1 MTDERKERH
10 VYRLCPCFSHDI
22 EGIQTWLEDLA
33 LEGLFLVPEG
43 RTLSVFSFRKDTPR
57 KARYRM
63 EAIEAQGVW
72 DAADGPDREMR
83 DVFAQMGWEYLV
95 NFGSFH
101 IYRSFDPHAPELNT
115 DPAVQA
121 LTLQKLKKSQRSA
134 AILAVLNALMLLF
147 LHSSPGVFL
156 WRLAVTAGPVLPLS
170 MIGLFVW
177 AFVSS
182 LLAALRLSRGQKRLR
197 SGETLTQRKEW
208 RPTAHIARCARL
220 LPGLLILSAIV
231 SFCVFGTK
239 AANKLPI
246 EQRQEPLPF
255 VTLEE
260 IFPDGSFDRSSFPG
274 NTNTFVAYDTALAT
288 NYDWDEFSYVTLEDG
303 KYYCLVFL
311 EFHDT
316 AAPWLA
322 KLTARDH
329 YRYEQRR
336 YNGKRFEEEAAPETR
351 FDTLYIFRSYGI
363 LHIVGQEGKQVFHA
377 TVQFDDP
384 NDNPC
389 WELWLRAM
397 EEKLCK

>member
-1 MTDERKERH
+1 MT
-10 VYRLCPCFSHDI
+10 FS
-22 EGIQTWLEDLA
+22 
-33 LEGLFLVPEG
+33 
-43 RTLSVFSFRKDTPR
+43 
-57 KARYRM
+57 
-63 EAIEAQGVW
+63 
-72 DAADGPDREMR
+72 
-83 DVFAQMGWEYLV
+83 
-95 NFGSFH
+95 
-101 IYRSFDPHAPELNT
+101 
-115 DPAVQA
+115 
-121 LTLQKLKKSQRSA
+121 
-134 AILAVLNALMLLF
+134 
-147 LHSSPGVFL
+147 GVF
-156 WRLAVTAGPVLPLS
+156 PV
-170 MIGLFVW
+170 
-177 AFVSS
+177 
-182 LLAALRLSRGQKRLR
+182 
-197 SGETLTQRKEW
+197 
-208 RPTAHIARCARL
+208 RL

-329 YRYEQRR
+329 YRYERRR

-397 EEKLCK
+397 EEKLCA